1 MRPLAVLTVLALV
14 CCFQGDLMMPSTEES
29 TTTIVSVDST
39 NLRFTP
45 STVSIDEGDTV
56 RFFWGGQSLP
66 HNAVE
71 TNEVF
76 NSGEPERAVDYSFTF
91 EFGTAG
97 TYDFFCEPHQSV
109 GMVGQVIVE
118 PAEANATENESEA
131 PAMVSEDTPYLGPL
145 AVGTITLL
153 AAVFRRQQD

>member
-14 CCFQGDLMMPSTEES
+14 CCFQGDLMTPSTEES
-29 TTTIVSVDST
+29 ATTIVSVDST

-76 NSGEPERAVDYSFTF
+76 NSGEPERSVDYSFTF
-91 EFGTAG
+91 
-97 TYDFFCEPHQSV
+97 
-109 GMVGQVIVE
+109 
-118 PAEANATENESEA
+118 
-131 PAMVSEDTPYLGPL
+131 
-145 AVGTITLL
+145 
-153 AAVFRRQQD
+153 